1 MFEPQRQLQ
10 QKGKNKREDLT
21 RPVRK
26 IRIVCNDPDATDSS
40 DDERVDVSK
49 KPKRFVREIVLPIV
63 DAFTAK
69 KAVSEIESS
78 CQDSNNG
85 DKKIKNSKGLAKTPK
100 TPGQQ
105 RPSLSKYRGVR
116 QRKWG
121 KWAAEIRDPFKCR
134 RVWLGTYSTAEEA
147 SQAYEMKR
155 LEFDAMA
162 KSLSNNSNTDVCEK
176 SSNNG
181 SNDKDR
187 RKGGSVGCVSEE
199 DSAESLVSHTSH
211 TSPASVLEM
220 DSMTSGSATVS
231 EVNNNGKL
239 VEQKV
244 DDAKLGLMED
254 SLSLAEIGA
263 GMDFDMEMD
272 LFFAGSDDFGQ
283 NLDDF
288 VVEDFE
294 DLPLCGLDGDV
305 QLPTGLP
312 DFDFDFDFDG
322 YNESCAWM
330 DDAAAA
336 PLMNGTTTTTP
347 LNIALCP

>member
-1 MFEPQRQLQ
+1 MFVPQRQS
-10 QKGKNKREDLT
+10 QKSKNREELT
-21 RPVRK
+21 RPMRK

-40 DDERVDVSK
+40 DDEGVDVS
-49 KPKRFVREIVLPIV
+49 KPKRFVREINLPIV
-63 DAFTAK
+63 NAFTPK
-69 KAVSEIESS
+69 KVAEIESS

-85 DKKIKNSKGLAKTPK
+85 DKNIKNRRVLAKTP
-100 TPGQQ
+100 GQK
-105 RPSLSKYRGVR
+105 RPSSTKYRGVR

-121 KWAAEIRDPFKCR
+121 KWAAEIRDPFKSR

-155 LEFDAMA
+155 LEFEAMA
-162 KSLSNNSNTDVCEK
+162 KCNSNTDVSEK
-176 SSNNG
+176 SSNNE
-181 SNDKDR
+181 SHNKNR
-187 RKGGSVGCVSEE
+187 RKDNVVCVSEE

-231 EVNNNGKL
+231 EVNDKL
-239 VEQKV
+239 VEQQV
-244 DDAKLGLMED
+244 DDAKVGLMED

-288 VVEDFE
+288 VVNDFE
-294 DLPLCGLDGDV
+294 DLPLCGLDGDE

-330 DDAAAA
+330 DEAAA
-336 PLMNGTTTTTP
+336 PLMNGTATTP

>member
-1 MFEPQRQLQ
+1 MFVPQRQS
-10 QKGKNKREDLT
+10 QKSKNREELT
-21 RPVRK
+21 RPMRK

-40 DDERVDVSK
+40 DDEGIDVS
-49 KPKRFVREIVLPIV
+49 KPKRFVRVINLPIV
-63 DAFTAK
+63 DAFTPK
-69 KAVSEIESS
+69 KVAEIESS

-85 DKKIKNSKGLAKTPK
+85 DKNVKNRRVLAKTP
-100 TPGQQ
+100 GQK
-105 RPSLSKYRGVR
+105 RPSSTKYRGVR

-121 KWAAEIRDPFKCR
+121 KWAAEIRDPFKSR

-147 SQAYEMKR
+147 SHAYEMKR
-155 LEFDAMA
+155 LEFETMAMC
-162 KSLSNNSNTDVCEK
+162 NSNTNVSEK
-176 SSNNG
+176 SSNNE
-181 SNDKDR
+181 SHNKSR
-187 RKGGSVGCVSEE
+187 RKDNVGCVSEE

-220 DSMTSGSATVS
+220 DSSTSRSATVS
-231 EVNNNGKL
+231 DVNDKF
-239 VEQKV
+239 VEKQV
-244 DDAKLGLMED
+244 GDNLGLEED

-263 GMDFDMEMD
+263 GMDFDIEMD

-288 VVEDFE
+288 VFNDFE
-294 DLPLCGLDGDV
+294 DLPLCGLDGDE
-305 QLPTGLP
+305 QLPSGLP

-330 DDAAAA
+330 DEAPA
-336 PLMNGTTTTTP
+336 PLMNGTTP